1 MIRINRVL
9 VTLVSILALCYLG
22 LMVAACGLQRSVL
35 FPAPRSPSQQPPDR
49 PGFRRLEPPGGPVVD
64 VLHLPAGPGEPT
76 LVHFH
81 GNGEQISHLRELG
94 AALRERG
101 LGFLAVEYP
110 GYGTNPGS
118 PSEQGLY
125 QAAEVALADLR
136 AAGVGPEATVLSG
149 RSLGGGVAVEMA
161 RRGHG
166 ARLVLLA
173 PFTSVVEMADRL
185 LPFLPTRWLV
195 RDSFDNAAKAP
206 SVRVPVLI
214 FHGDQDE
221 VIPVHMGQR
230 LGRLFPRATMETIP
244 GAHHNDLLERTWPE
258 LVDRVAAFA
267 RGGPDTAL
275 PERGQG
281 AAQGTGAP

>member
-1 MIRINRVL
+1 MNRIKRVL
-9 VTLVSILALCYLG
+9 VTFISIMALCYLG
-22 LMVAACGLQRSVL
+22 LMLAACGLQRSVL
-35 FPAPRSPSQQPPDR
+35 FPAPRGPTEQPPEG
-49 PGFRRLEPPGGPVVD
+49 PGFQRLSPPGGPVVD

-81 GNGEQISHLRELG
+81 GNGEQISSLRELG
-94 AALRERG
+94 EAFRERG

-118 PSEQGLY
+118 PSEAGLY
-125 QAAEVALADLR
+125 QAAEVALAELR
-136 AAGVGPEATVLSG
+136 ARGVQPQATVLSG

-173 PFTSVVEMADRL
+173 TFTSVVEMAARL

-195 RDSFDNAAKAP
+195 RDPFDSAAKAP
-206 SVRVPVLI
+206 GIRVPVLI

-221 VIPVHMGQR
+221 VIPVGMGQR

-244 GAHHNDLLERTWPE
+244 GARHNDLLERTWPV
-258 LVDRVAAFA
+258 LVDRIAAFA
-267 RGGPDTAL
+267 RGGPDAAP
-275 PERGQG
+275 PEPGQG
-281 AAQGTGAP
+281 TARDTVAP